1 MDIFKQNKILI
12 FLVVILVLLN
22 ILSLIGIWVLKTGKL
37 LTHNNIFYLP
47 QTEYLLQSKSEI
59 LDKLDSELEFNI
71 EQTEK
76 FHKIRNKYHQ
86 EIKERMKKIHN
97 IKKKILTEILS
108 KEPEITNVQ
117 QNINDIGNF
126 QAEMELNIFLQYKE
140 IKSLCNNEQLIK
152 FEKIIEKILNIPE
165 PDPPPPH

>member
-12 FLVVILVLLN
+12 FLVVILALLN
-22 ILSLIGIWVLKTGKL
+22 ISSLIGIWVLKTGKL
-37 LTHNNIFYLP
+37 LTHNNIFYIP
-47 QTEYLLQSKSEI
+47 QNEYLIQSKSEI

-76 FHKIRNKYHQ
+76 FNKIRNKYHQ
-86 EIKERMKKIHN
+86 EIKERMKKIYN

-108 KEPEITNVQ
+108 KEPEISNVQ

-152 FEKIIEKILNIPE
+152 FEKIIEKILYIPE